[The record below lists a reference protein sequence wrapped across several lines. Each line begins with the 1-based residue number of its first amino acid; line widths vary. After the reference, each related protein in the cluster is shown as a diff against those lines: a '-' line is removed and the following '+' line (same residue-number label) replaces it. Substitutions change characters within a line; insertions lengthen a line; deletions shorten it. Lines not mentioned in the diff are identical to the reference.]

1 MLDFPSKLDKLL
13 FREYSEGINLMRLA
27 ATLTP
32 PLLANLMMDS
42 ILTTFQVI
50 VDAGHDVPDT
60 HRAIIN
66 KQNAVELSENKKDM
80 EWAESV
86 VPMLTGEDVDWSL
99 TRCMWCCYNRHFN
112 ENEIRLWCESV
123 FTNSLWNSIDAIGK
137 APQRSR
143 LTSAL
148 ALFLEQTAHFG
159 KEILF
164 LSDVLLTRHV
174 LAFVDFCFEWN
185 EPRHI
190 LKP

>member
-1 MLDFPSKLDKLL
+1 MLDFPSKMDKLL

-42 ILTTFQVI
+42 ILNKFQVI

-60 HRAIIN
+60 QRAIIN

-80 EWAESV
+80 DWAETV
-86 VPMLTGEDVDWSL
+86 VPMLRGDDVEWSL
-99 TRCMWCCYNRHFN
+99 ASCMWCCYKRHFN

-123 FTNSLWNSIDAIGK
+123 FTNSLWNSIEAIGES
-137 APQRSR
+137 PQRSR

-148 ALFLEQTAHFG
+148 ALFLVKTAHIG

-174 LAFVDFCFEWN
+174 LIFVVFLIRVE
-185 EPRHI
+185 
-190 LKP
+190 